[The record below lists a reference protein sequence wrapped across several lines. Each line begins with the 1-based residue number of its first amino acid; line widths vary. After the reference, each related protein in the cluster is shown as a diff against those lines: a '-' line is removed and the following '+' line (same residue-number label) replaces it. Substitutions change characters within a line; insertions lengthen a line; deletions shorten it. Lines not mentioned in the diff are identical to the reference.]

1 MLDQPGVFVKGIA
14 PNSPASENGE
24 FAQGDRILAIN
35 GTDLTGLTYTEWV
48 ASFCMTISNA
58 WKMVAIFLTGEEA
71 VTITRNYD
79 KDWWG

>member
-35 GTDLTGLTYTEWV
+35 GTDLTGLTYTE
-48 ASFCMTISNA
+48 
-58 WKMVAIFLTGEEA
+58 
-71 VTITRNYD
+71 
-79 KDWWG
+79 